1 MATDVE
7 RQAKTDEI
15 VDTLTTLKALADEA
29 VAMDM
34 KPQIN
39 VGGVNVELDL
49 INPADLKTYLNKTFE
64 PTPEE

>member
-1 MATDVE
+1 MATDIE

-15 VDTLTTLKALADEA
+15 VEALTTLKALADEA

-39 VGGVNVELDL
+39 VGGKNVELDL
-49 INPADLKTYLNKTFE
+49 INPADLRTYLNKTFE
-64 PTPEE
+64 PTPE